1 MPGKNSKKNRLISNR
16 YKITK
21 KIASGGMADVFL
33 GKDLKLG
40 RKVAIKILSANY
52 ASDRNFVARFKS
64 EAQILSKLD
73 HPNIIKVFGWGK
85 YSDSYYICMEYI
97 EGKNLKEVIEQRGP
111 LPPDI
116 IADYAT
122 QICGALIAAHKNN
135 LIHRDIK
142 SQNIL
147 INQEGE
153 VRVTDFG
160 IAKSLNTDLTKT
172 LNIIGTA
179 HYISPE
185 QAKGE
190 VLDRRTDIYSLGII
204 LYEMLTAD
212 VPFRGENSI
221 EISFKHVNQKLVKP
235 SGLIKDVPRD
245 LEKIIIHCLEKIPS
259 MRYSD
264 AAELKEDL
272 QNFLSKKPIKLGKK
286 TKDSK
291 EPGVFLKRARTHAYS
306 IFITALMLVFMALFL
321 FYSIRFYDQGPVIE
335 DTVTVP
341 PIENI
346 PAERARDILE
356 VSGLDLVI
364 SEEQYS
370 STVPQGFI
378 IEQSPLPDMD
388 LTPGSSIEAVVSKGE
403 EIKYIIVPNLIG
415 LPVGDVL
422 EIIESYGLEKGN
434 IDEVY
439 SNDFNKDAVMAQN
452 PGSGEEVETRRIID
466 LTVSK
471 GIEIMIIPNIVG
483 QDYLYASGYL
493 QSLGLKIK
501 FSKVPVDS
509 TINEPGKVKG
519 MFPAAGSEVAGGSLV
534 EILVTTSEALIEI
547 PDLVQMNLD
556 QAKGMLEAGNI
567 KYEISYFDADY
578 SVQEGIVS
586 GQIPEP
592 GTYIGETSSI
602 IIFVGE

>member
-1 MPGKNSKKNRLISNR
+1 MPGQNSRKKRLISNR

-21 KIASGGMADVFL
+21 KIASGGMADIFL

-73 HPNIIKVFGWGK
+73 NPNIIKVFEWGK
-85 YSDSYYICMEYI
+85 YGNSYYICMEYI
-97 EGKNLKEVIEQRGP
+97 EGRNLKEVIEQRGP

-116 IADYAT
+116 ISDYAI
-122 QICGALIAAHKNN
+122 QICNALIAAHKNN

-147 INQEGE
+147 INRDGE

-204 LYEMLTAD
+204 LYEMLTTD

-221 EISFKHVNQKLVKP
+221 EISFKHVNQKLVRP
-235 SGLIKDVPRD
+235 SGLIEDVPKD

-272 QNFLSKKPIKLGKK
+272 QNFLGNKPIKLGKK
-286 TKDSK
+286 TKESK
-291 EPGVFLKRARTHAYS
+291 ELGAFLKSAGTHAYS
-306 IFITALMLVFMALFL
+306 IFITVLMLVFLALFL
-321 FYSIRFYDQGPVIE
+321 FYSIRFYNQGPVTE

-356 VSGLDLVI
+356 VSGLDLFI
-364 SEEQYS
+364 SEEKYS

-388 LTPGSSIEAVVSKGE
+388 LSPGSSIEAVVSKGE

-422 EIIESYGLEKGN
+422 EIIEKYGFEKGT

-439 SNDFNKDAVMAQN
+439 SDDFNKDAVMAQN
-452 PGSGEEVETRRIID
+452 PGPDEEVETGRIID
-466 LTVSK
+466 LTISR
-471 GIEIMIIPNIVG
+471 GIETIIIPNIVG
-483 QDYLYASGYL
+483 QDYLYASSYL

-501 FSKVPVDS
+501 FSKAPLDS
-509 TINEPGKVKG
+509 TVNEPGKVKG
-519 MFPAAGSEVAGGSLV
+519 ILPLPGSEADKGSLV
-534 EILVTTSEALIEI
+534 EILVTTGEALILV
-547 PDLVQMNLD
+547 PDLVQMNLG
-556 QAKGMLEAGNI
+556 QAKGILEAGNI

-578 SVQEGIVS
+578 SVQEGLVS

-592 GTYIGETSSI
+592 GTYIGEASGL